1 MNLNIFK
8 RIAALEEAQAELTE
22 SQKKI
27 SYNLFRLTGL
37 IEQHLQNTVNN
48 NTVLKKT
55 ADEKKTRARAYAKQ
69 YYGKKKAER
78 EGRKYVNFVKAK
90 K

>member
-8 RIAALEEAQAELTE
+8 RIAALEELQADLTE
-22 SQKKI
+22 SQKQV

-37 IEQHLQNTVNN
+37 IEQLQNTVNN

-55 ADEKKTRARAYAKQ
+55 ADEKRARARAYAKR
-69 YYGKKKAER
+69 YYAKKKAER
-78 EGRKYVNFVKAK
+78 AT
-90 K
+90 